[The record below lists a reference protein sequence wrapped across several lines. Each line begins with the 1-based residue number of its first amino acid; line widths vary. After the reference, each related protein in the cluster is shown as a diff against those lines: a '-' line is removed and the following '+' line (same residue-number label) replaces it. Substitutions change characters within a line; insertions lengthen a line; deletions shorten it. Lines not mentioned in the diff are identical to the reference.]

1 MRVISDHHPCEREIQ
16 FGLRVNGSQSH
27 SRGTEQC
34 CYLEEGEKR
43 EDAQRKVARLS
54 WGVDKAKL
62 YEGDVQNLQ

>member
-1 MRVISDHHPCEREIQ
+1 MISDHHCCEREIHL
-16 FGLRVNGSQSH
+16 GLRENESQSH

-43 EDAQRKVARLS
+43 EVADRKVASFRR
-54 WGVDKAKL
+54 GVDKAKL